1 VKRTLL
7 VMVVGALMVA
17 MLVVGM
23 GAALAKGPGSAKV
36 ADEGATASSTGIG
49 TANTAYTNKGLRP

>member
-1 VKRTLL
+1 
-7 VMVVGALMVA
+7 MVVGALMVA

-36 ADEGATASSTGIG
+36 ADEGDTASSTGIG
-49 TANTAYTNKGLRP
+49 TANTTYTNKGLRP

>member
-1 VKRTLL
+1 
-7 VMVVGALMVA
+7 MVVGALMVA